1 MTATNKKFTHQFK
14 IKRSAL
20 INLLQVYEKEIP
32 LFLEDNPFK
41 KLNLGINKYISN
53 HFLLYL
59 KESKPG
65 NMKLLY
71 KAQVIKRA
79 RAVIKITLR
88 DIFVKI
94 RKKDNNL
101 SQYSWENALNK
112 HLRKDE
118 FIYDI
123 IKESVIYLK
132 PINTIKELW

>member
-1 MTATNKKFTHQFK
+1 MTTTNKKFTHEFK

-20 INLLQVYEKEIP
+20 INLLQVYEKEI
-32 LFLEDNPFK
+32 PFK

-79 RAVIKITLR
+79 RAVIEITLR
-88 DIFVKI
+88 NIFVKI